1 MLPDL
6 PRGGAH
12 LRLWIERQIPGDS
25 LRGRELTYYEEK
37 CEHSLNLS
45 SICLLSPELG
55 S

>member
-1 MLPDL
+1 MLPEI
-6 PRGGAH
+6 PRGAAH
-12 LRLWIERQIPGDS
+12 LRLWIERQFPGGS
-25 LRGRELTYYEEK
+25 RRGRELTYEEK